1 MNIGVIGAG
10 SWGSAFADYLSRQ
23 GHHVMVYGRD
33 HQLMEQINQTHV
45 NPKYLAD
52 VRLDEQLFFT
62 SNLDMVTSNKDLLV
76 NALSA
81 QQVSGFYSAN
91 RAAFQTMTPIVNL
104 SKGIEIG
111 TLRMMHQ
118 IFSDLFPGW
127 PYATLSGPSHAEEV
141 SKHMPTTL
149 VVASADST
157 LCHTV
162 QSVSSNTLRIYRSDD
177 VIGVELGGSLKNI
190 IAVVVGISDGL
201 GFGDNTRAAIM
212 TRGMSEIMQLALVLG
227 AREKTF
233 LGLSGFGDLIV
244 TCTSK
249 HSRNRNCGELIGKG
263 YPVKEAMQK
272 IGMVVEGIYTMES
285 TYELSQKLGI
295 DMPLTSA
302 LHAMI
307 NEHKTVYQVL
317 LDLMGRDFKDEFD
330 DL

>member
-10 SWGSAFADYLSRQ
+10 SWGTAFADYLVRQ
-23 GHHVMVYGRD
+23 GNNVVVYGRD
-33 HQLMEQINQTHV
+33 QALMDEINTTHV
-45 NPKYLAD
+45 NKKYLAE
-52 VRLDEQLFFT
+52 VRLEESLLFT
-62 SNLDMVTSNKDLLV
+62 SDLDRVVNGKDLLV

-81 QQVSGFYSAN
+81 QQVSGFYTAN
-91 RAAFQTMTPIVNL
+91 KAYFKTVTPIVNL
-104 SKGIEIG
+104 SKGIEVG
-111 TLRMMHQ
+111 TLRLMNQ
-118 IFSDLFPGW
+118 VFSDIFPNW

-141 SKHMPTTL
+141 SKQMPTTL
-149 VVASADST
+149 VVASSDSA
-157 LCHTV
+157 LCHQV
-162 QSVSSNTLRIYRSDD
+162 QSISSNSMRIYRSDD
-177 VIGVELGGSLKNI
+177 LIGVELGGSLKNI

-212 TRGMSEIMQLALVLG
+212 TRGMSEIMQMALLLG

-285 TYELSQKLGI
+285 TYELAHKLGV
-295 DMPLTSA
+295 DMPLTTA
-302 LHAMI
+302 LHALI

-317 LDLMGRDFKDEFD
+317 IDLMGRDFKDEFD